1 MKVVIL
7 STFGDY
13 GGAAVCS
20 NRLVVAL
27 GKAGVDVE
35 LLTLHA
41 YNNDISFPLL
51 GNSYLSSVKKWYH
64 FIKERL
70 TVLFAIK
77 SRKNLY
83 KFSVANSGLDLL
95 SIPSIQQADIIHLH
109 WINFGMMSIGQLER
123 LATEKKIVWTMHDM
137 WAFTGGCHYA
147 MDCSNYTATCDNCF
161 YLKTSRLSKA
171 VLQRKLKEWSKPMF
185 QLCGTSNWVKDCAQN
200 SSVFKDYEVKLLST
214 PIDTEIFKPV
224 EVMSLGGFKKDPNQ
238 YYILFGAVDLN
249 DERKGFKYLNNAL
262 KLVSE
267 QRPNVHLLT
276 FGASL
281 IENQSSDLPT
291 TSFGKITDI
300 NQLNIIYN
308 LADVFVLP
316 SIQDNLPN
324 TVMESMSSGT
334 PVVAFDSGGVKDMID
349 HGANGY
355 LADLRDDQD
364 LAEGILSLMDKEKLT
379 IFGANSR
386 KKIIDN
392 YQEEVVVNKHLALYK
407 ELIERPYD
415 L

>member
-20 NRLVVAL
+20 NRLAMALDKSGVA
-27 GKAGVDVE
+27 VE

-41 YNNDISFPLL
+41 YNHRISFPLL
-51 GNSYLSSVKKWYH
+51 GDGFINKVLKWYH

-77 SRKNLY
+77 SRKYLY
-83 KFSVANSGLDLL
+83 KFSVANSGFDLL

-109 WINFGMMSIGQLER
+109 WVNFGMISINQLER
-123 LATEKKIVWTMHDM
+123 LAKAKTIVWTMHDM

-147 MDCSNYTATCDNCF
+147 MDCSNYTDTCDSCF
-161 YLKTSRLSKA
+161 YLKGSKLSKD
-171 VLQRKLKEWSKPMF
+171 VLQRKVRQWSNSSF

-200 SSVFKDYEVKLLST
+200 SRVFKDHEVKLLST

-224 EVMSLGGFKKDPNQ
+224 EVKSLGGFKKDPNL

-249 DERKGFKYLNNAL
+249 DERKGFKHLSNAL
-262 KLVSE
+262 KLLTNQQS
-267 QRPNVHLLT
+267 NIHLLT
-276 FGASL
+276 FGGSVD
-281 IENQSSDLPT
+281 ENPSSELPT
-291 TSFGKITDI
+291 TSLGKITDI
-300 NQLNIIYN
+300 HELNIIYN

-324 TVMESMSSGT
+324 TVMESMSAGT
-334 PVVAFDSGGVKDMID
+334 PVVAFDCGGVRDMID
-349 HGANGY
+349 HDENGY
-355 LADLRDDQD
+355 LAKLKDDQD
-364 LAEGILSLMDKEKLT
+364 LANGILKLLDKEKLVT
-379 IFGANSR
+379 FGAKSR
-386 KKIIDN
+386 TKIIDN
-392 YQEEVVVNKHLALYK
+392 YREEVVVNKHLAMYE
-407 ELIERPYD
+407 ELIEKS
-415 L
+415 